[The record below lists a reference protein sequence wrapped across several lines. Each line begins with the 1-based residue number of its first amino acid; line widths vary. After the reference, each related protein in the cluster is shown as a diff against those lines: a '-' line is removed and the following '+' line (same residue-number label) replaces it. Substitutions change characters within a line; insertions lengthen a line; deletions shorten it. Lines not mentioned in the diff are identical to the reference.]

1 MNKLSPTHDVV
12 IIGAGPSGSVA
23 AALLAKRGVDVLV
36 LEKLEFPRFIIGES
50 LLPQSMEFL
59 EKAGMLDAIKEAS
72 FQHKNGA
79 AFARGDLESRIDF
92 AAKFSEGSATTYQV
106 QRADFDHILAK
117 EAVKAGASVKYN
129 HEVLDVSF
137 KDDIS
142 TLQVRDDQGHENDM
156 TCRFVLDA
164 SGYGR
169 VLPRLLD
176 LELPSTFPVR
186 HALFCHIEDK
196 LETKEFDRNKILIT
210 IHPKQSDIW
219 YWLIPF
225 SNGTS
230 SLGVVVRPEKLTE
243 YEGSNSEKLWSLVNE
258 APELG
263 SLLKDAKEIRSVGE
277 LKGYS
282 TNVSSLCSKNYAL
295 LGNAGEFLDP
305 VFSSGVTIALKSADL
320 VAEPLVRQLAGED
333 VDWDKEYAQPL
344 KIGVDCFKVFVE
356 SWYTGEL
363 QKIILNPPADDNEIK
378 QMIVSILAGYAWDEK
393 NSFVTKG
400 RKYLEM
406 VAAQC

>member
-1 MNKLSPTHDVV
+1 LSQSHDVV
-12 IIGAGPSGSVA
+12 IIGAGPSGAVA
-23 AALLAKRGVDVLV
+23 ATLLAKQGVDVLV

-59 EKAGMLDAIKEAS
+59 EKAGMLDTIESAA

-79 AFARGDLESRIDF
+79 AFAWGELESLIDF
-92 AAKFSEGSATTYQV
+92 SAKFSDGWATTYQV
-106 QRADFDHILAK
+106 QRAEFDHILAQ
-117 EAVKAGASVKYN
+117 AASTAGATVKYN
-129 HEVLDVSF
+129 HEVMDVSF
-137 KDDIS
+137 
-142 TLQVRDDQGHENDM
+142 RDDVASLIVRNDDGVEDKI
-156 TCRFVLDA
+156 TCKFVLDA

-169 VLPRLLD
+169 VLPRLLN
-176 LELPSTFPVR
+176 LELPSTFPLR
-186 HALFCHIEDK
+186 HALFCHIKDQLHVK
-196 LETKEFDRNKILIT
+196 KFDRNKILIT
-210 IHPKQSDIW
+210 IHPEHSDIW

-230 SLGVVVRPEKLTE
+230 SIGVVVRPEKLADYQGT
-243 YEGSNSEKLWSLVNE
+243 NSEKLWSLVNE
-258 APELG
+258 VPALKM
-263 SLLKDAKEIRSVGE
+263 LLSDATEIRDVGE

-282 TNVSSLCSKNYAL
+282 TNVTSLCSKNFAL

-320 VAEPLVRQLAGED
+320 VVAPLLRQLAGD
-333 VDWDKEYAQPL
+333 TIDWDKEYAQPL
-344 KIGVDCFKVFVE
+344 KIGVECFKTFVQ

-363 QKIILNPPADDNEIK
+363 QKIILSSPPDDNEIK

-393 NSFVTKG
+393 NSFVTQG